1 MLRRLLWYSI
11 LLSGLACVPAVASD
25 SPYLTKRQQ
34 LMMLAESNPAELTL
48 WKGEELFH
56 EKRGPKNASL
66 EACDFGL
73 GPGVLEGAYV
83 QMPRYFE
90 DASRVMDLESR
101 IIYCMKTLQ
110 GFTEEDEPI
119 ARKHSSADHT
129 ADLVALYTYIASQSD
144 GMKWDPPMEHPMEKL
159 TRDAG
164 EVLFYRRAGKMDFG
178 CVSCHSEQ
186 RKRIRLSYLPSV
198 HQPEEWAKAISWPAY
213 RIGHGVVRS
222 SQHRVRG
229 CYWQMRQAG
238 LNFGSEASIAILS
251 FWTDRARGHVATL
264 PDLKR

>member
-1 MLRRLLWYSI
+1 MLRRLLLCTI
-11 LLSGLACVPAVASD
+11 LLAVGVAGPVSGSD
-25 SPYLTKRQQ
+25 SPYLTDREQ
-34 LMMLAESNPAELTL
+34 LMMLADGNPAEHAVWT
-48 WKGEELFH
+48 GEELFH

-66 EACDFGL
+66 EECDFGL

-90 DASRVMDLESR
+90 DAGRVMDLESR

-110 GFTEEDEPI
+110 GFTEEDDPI
-119 ARKHSSADHT
+119 ARKHSSDSGT

-144 GMKWDPPMEHPMEKL
+144 GMEWDPPMDHPMEEL

-178 CVSCHSEQ
+178 CVNCHGDS

-198 HQPEEWAKAISWPAY
+198 NRPKEWAKAISWPAY
-213 RIGHGVVRS
+213 RIGHGVVRT

-238 LNFGSEASIAILS
+238 LQFGSEASIAILS
-251 FWTDRARGHVATL
+251 FWTDQARGQVATL
-264 PDLKR
+264 PDVKR